1 MEDKKIKKRVREG
14 YARIADQNSSCCG
27 SVESCCGGTASA
39 EDISRNIG
47 YTEDEL
53 RAVPEGSNLGLGCGN
68 PTAIASLKEGEI
80 VLDLGSGA
88 GFDCFLAAQKVGKTG
103 RVIGIDMTP
112 EMIERARE
120 NAKKGKYENVE
131 FRHGEIEKLPAD
143 DSSVDVIISNCVI
156 NLSPDKKQVF
166 NETYRVLKP
175 GGRLVVSDIVLV
187 KELPDYIKNSVEV
200 YVGCISGALMK
211 DKYLELI
218 KEAGFQNVTVTD
230 ETSFPIE
237 LMVND
242 PTAQAIIKKENI
254 TAEELEK
261 VGNSV
266 VSIKVACKKL

>member
-1 MEDKKIKKRVREG
+1 MKKDDIKKIVRKDYG
-14 YARIADQNSSCCG
+14 KIAKQDNSCCG
-27 SVESCCGGTASA
+27 SISSYCGNPDLA
-39 EDISRNIG
+39 EDISRSIG
-47 YTEDEL
+47 YTEEEL
-53 RAVPEGSNLGLGCGN
+53 RAAPEGANLGLGCGN
-68 PTAIASLKEGEI
+68 PTAIASLKEGET

-103 RVIGIDMTP
+103 RVIGVDMTP

-131 FRHGEIEKLPAD
+131 FRHGEIEKLPAED
-143 DSSVDVIISNCVI
+143 NSVDVIISNCVI
-156 NLSPDKKQVF
+156 NLSPNKQKVF
-166 NETYRVLKP
+166 NEAYRVLKSD
-175 GGRLVVSDIVLV
+175 GRLIISDIVLV
-187 KELPDYIKNSVEV
+187 KELPDFIKNSVEA
-200 YVGCISGALMK
+200 YVGCISGAVMK

-218 KEAGFQNVTVTD
+218 KESGFQNITVTD

-261 VGNSV
+261 IGNSV
-266 VSIKVACKKL
+266 VSIKVTCKKL